1 MESRIFIHGLES
13 SGQGTKGL
21 FFKNRFPEMLTP
33 DFTGDL
39 AERMIRL
46 DRILEGRS
54 GIKIV
59 GSSFGGLMASLY
71 AMKHESR
78 VNRLILLA
86 PALNLIGFSGIETKK
101 IDTPVWV
108 FHGEKDEVIP
118 LETVEKTAQSL
129 FNNLVFNRVKDNH
142 VLKDTFKDMD
152 WNELLE

>member
-13 SGQGTKGL
+13 SGQGTKGF

-86 PALNLIGFSGIETKK
+86 PALNLIGFLGIEKRT
-101 IDTPVWV
+101 
-108 FHGEKDEVIP
+108 
-118 LETVEKTAQSL
+118 
-129 FNNLVFNRVKDNH
+129 R
-142 VLKDTFKDMD
+142 
-152 WNELLE
+152 